1 MTSRCG
7 GFIPVC
13 FRWMS
18 VTGQAHRKWQLH
30 VPAGRP
36 RPRAWATSMS
46 ELRQRRR
53 FHAGL
58 LSTSPFRL
66 QVPAKASAR
75 PQHSVWDDESRV
87 DVTVPRSAATR
98 RWRSFANRLR
108 ITDCAAIAIAVA
120 SAYLVRFGAEAPAA
134 AEWDFETRYLVISL
148 LILVSWI
155 AVLEIYSTRDSRTF
169 GSGVTEYK
177 RVVQSTLKLF
187 GALAIAMV
195 FVRFD
200 VARGYFAIA
209 LPLGL
214 VLLTG
219 SRWLWRRWLNQ
230 QRSRGEYLSR
240 VIVIGETS
248 DVEYVVNQIE
258 SNVTAGYKI
267 SGVAL
272 SALDSTLELRPP
284 WVRIPVLSTLADV
297 SRMVEVTGADAVIAA
312 GPLPGGSTY
321 IRELGWKLE
330 ATGTELVLASRL
342 TNVAGPRIHWRPV
355 DGLPLVHVELPQ
367 YAGGKHVL
375 KRVVDVVVASL
386 ALLVLSPLLLVLA
399 IIVKR
404 DSAGPVIF
412 RQVRAG
418 KNGVPFHMLKFR
430 SMVQTAETDIES
442 LRELNEGSGPLFKIR
457 NDPRVTKCGRW
468 MRKYSLDELPQF
480 WNVLTGEMSLVGPRP
495 PLPLEVQ
502 GYEKFTHRRLLIK
515 PGITGLWQ
523 VNGRSTLPWEESI
536 RLDLYYVEN
545 WSLTGDLAILWR
557 TFKAMR
563 SPVGAY

>member
-1 MTSRCG
+1 
-7 GFIPVC
+7 
-13 FRWMS
+13 MS
-18 VTGQAHRKWQLH
+18 DVKHRRL
-30 VPAGRP
+30 
-36 RPRAWATSMS
+36 
-46 ELRQRRR
+46 L
-53 FHAGL
+53 HAGVRP
-58 LSTSPFRL
+58 TNTIRT
-66 QVPAKASAR
+66 QAPAKISTR
-75 PQHSVWDDESRV
+75 PQHSVWDDESPA
-87 DVTVPRSAATR
+87 DIAVPRSAATR
-98 RWRSFANRLR
+98 RWKKFSNHLR
-108 ITDCAAIAIAVA
+108 ITDATAIFISVA
-120 SAYLVRFGAEAPAA
+120 SAYLFRFGAEVPAA
-134 AEWDFETRYLVISL
+134 AEWDFETSYIVVSM
-148 LILVSWI
+148 LILVTWI

-169 GSGVTEYK
+169 GAGATEYK
-177 RVVQSTLKLF
+177 RVVQATLKLF
-187 GALAIAMV
+187 GVLAIAMV

-219 SRWLWRRWLNQ
+219 SRWLWRKWLNQ

-240 VIVIGETS
+240 VIVIGDTP
-248 DVEYVVNQIE
+248 DVEYVINQIE
-258 SNVTAGYKI
+258 LNPAAGYQI

-272 SALDSTLELRPP
+272 STLDKSLELRPP
-284 WVRIPVLSTLADV
+284 WYRIPVLSTLAEI
-297 SRMVEVTGADAVIAA
+297 SRMVKVAGADAVIVA
-312 GPLPGGSTY
+312 GPLPGGSKY

-375 KRVVDVVVASL
+375 KRVVDVVAASA
-386 ALLVLSPLLLVLA
+386 ALVVLSPLMLILA
-399 IIVKR
+399 VIVKR

-430 SMVQTAETDIES
+430 TMVQAAETDIDS
-442 LRELNEGSGPLFKIR
+442 LRDLNEGAGPLFKIR
-457 NDPRVTKCGRW
+457 NDPRITKCGQW
-468 MRKYSLDELPQF
+468 MRKFSLDELPQF

-502 GYEKFTHRRLLIK
+502 SYEKFTHRRLLIK

-523 VNGRSTLPWEESI
+523 INGRSTLPWEESV

-545 WSLTGDLAILWR
+545 WSLTGDLVILWR
-557 TFKAMR
+557 TFRAMR

>member
-1 MTSRCG
+1 
-7 GFIPVC
+7 
-13 FRWMS
+13 
-18 VTGQAHRKWQLH
+18 
-30 VPAGRP
+30 
-36 RPRAWATSMS
+36 
-46 ELRQRRR
+46 
-53 FHAGL
+53 
-58 LSTSPFRL
+58 
-66 QVPAKASAR
+66 
-75 PQHSVWDDESRV
+75 
-87 DVTVPRSAATR
+87 
-98 RWRSFANRLR
+98 
-108 ITDCAAIAIAVA
+108 
-120 SAYLVRFGAEAPAA
+120 
-134 AEWDFETRYLVISL
+134 
-148 LILVSWI
+148 
-155 AVLEIYSTRDSRTF
+155 
-169 GSGVTEYK
+169 
-177 RVVQSTLKLF
+177 
-187 GALAIAMV
+187 
-195 FVRFD
+195 
-200 VARGYFAIA
+200 
-209 LPLGL
+209 
-214 VLLTG
+214 
-219 SRWLWRRWLNQ
+219 
-230 QRSRGEYLSR
+230 
-240 VIVIGETS
+240 
-248 DVEYVVNQIE
+248 VVNQIE
-258 SNVTAGYKI
+258 SNVAAGYKI

-272 SALDSTLELRPP
+272 SALDKTLELRPP
-284 WVRIPVLSTLADV
+284 LVRVPVLSTLADV